1 MVNITF
7 RPDDSG
13 LQSLKKENTTP
24 QTAREVTAPAAPA
37 RAHYVADQGQLPPQP
52 QQTIEEYK
60 GVERRKGER
69 RKGKQRIILDTRDN
83 RERRRQQ
90 QTTEEKDQQ
99 QPTSK
104 VGIDVYG

>member
-13 LQSLKKENTTP
+13 LQSLKKENTAP
-24 QTAREVTAPAAPA
+24 QSTREVTAPAPSA
-37 RAHYVADQGQLPPQP
+37 RAHSVADQGQLPPQP
-52 QQTIEEYK
+52 QQTLQEYK

-69 RKGKQRIILDTRDN
+69 RKGQQRIILDTRDN

-90 QTTEEKDQQ
+90 STPEEEQEQTNG
-99 QPTSK
+99 P
-104 VGIDVYG
+104 VGIDLYG